1 MFLLMFLRSFLVLF
15 LFLIPIN
22 SFAASCPALIKQVDN
37 LLAETKQLSKEQ
49 LAEIKQL
56 RNQGEEA
63 HKTGDHKESEQLLKQ
78 ALELL
83 DS

>member
-1 MFLLMFLRSFLVLF
+1 MYLKYLIIILFLL
-15 LFLIPIN
+15 IPTKSI
-22 SFAASCPALIKQVDN
+22 AGSCPMLIKQVDS
-37 LLAETKQLSKEQ
+37 LLAESKQLSKEQ

-63 HKTGDHKESEQLLKQ
+63 HKAGEHKESEELLKQ
-78 ALELL
+78 ALDLL